1 MQNKEKW
8 MHRSAALVILLLVN
22 SCLYAEEQNVDENTA
37 SNKIKENTKCLDCKL
52 GGMISGGYDT
62 NIYNRNDHRS
72 IRSLSWRLS
81 LDYSFSNQDK
91 VYLKTGGYRALE
103 DKTGDYLTNSVIGLS
118 RGRLFSFG
126 ETGDIGVSGQ
136 FTIPTSDASRND
148 SLNTAFRLALPVSAK
163 YWGLNFSLTPRISK
177 NFHQYKTAGEKSL
190 TEWVYSMS
198 MTVGYSW
205 DDLSL
210 GISMLGGNSRSYQGT
225 RRNDITYATS
235 IYGNYSLT
243 NNIAISLSAST
254 SGFYADAERGTLGNI
269 DLFDPNSAS
278 YNAEIS
284 YSF

>member
-81 LDYSFSNQDK
+81 LDYTFSSDYK
-91 VYLKTGGYRALE
+91 AYFKTGGYRALE
-103 DKTGDYLTNSVIGLS
+103 DKTGDYVTDSVIGMS
-118 RGRLFSFG
+118 RTQLFGFG
-126 ETGDIGVSGQ
+126 ESGKVGVSGQ
-136 FTIPTSDASRND
+136 FTIPTSETSRKD
-148 SLNTAFRLALPVSAK
+148 SLNTAFRVAVPVSTK
-163 YWGLNFSLTPRISK
+163 QWGINFSVTPRISK
-177 NFHQYKTAGEKSL
+177 SFHEYKTAGEKSL
-190 TEWVYSMS
+190 TEWIYSLS
-198 MTVGYSW
+198 LAAGYSW

-210 GISMLGGNSRSYQGT
+210 GMSMLGGNSRSYQGT
-225 RRNDITYATS
+225 RRTDITYAGS
-235 IYGNYSLT
+235 IYGSYQVT
-243 NNIAISLSAST
+243 NNIGISISAST
-254 SGFYADAERGTLGNI
+254 SGFYTDAERGTLGNI

-278 YNAEIS
+278 YNVEIS